1 MSGKGILKWG
11 EGGNYIMS
19 NLHRSQIP
27 FMIKG
32 LREGDFEMRGRA
44 FRNGRKK
51 INKKIEESVGQKKE

>member
-1 MSGKGILKWG
+1 
-11 EGGNYIMS
+11 
-19 NLHRSQIP
+19 
-27 FMIKG
+27 MIKG